1 MPVTNL
7 PALSDEENKEQS
19 QDALLSVSSENSD
32 LKALNSA
39 VDLCES
45 QAMLDGSGDSAII
58 AVPIYRQQAAISS
71 DSSFGTASMPTESSG
86 SMQYL
91 GEESLNVLE
100 MSSKLK
106 NISFRTPEKGC
117 RILGTS
123 ADQSLPDKRT
133 LILSS
138 FPASEVPIQ
147 DPSLALS
154 GVRAG
159 MPPPS
164 PALPCIAADAAQCQP
179 LIVPTN
185 GEERS
190 SNAALSLADSVVPNQ
205 PNPAPSQ
212 PIPATPKPS
221 RSMSV
226 KLSSMQQQQ
235 YVLKKKKKQERRP
248 TPSRK
253 KTPIPLSSVSKGKQ
267 LLLAHFLG
275 QPTPEDSSRGSQP
288 TTSCCNSTEAKDA
301 SSGAKNKL

>member
-1 MPVTNL
+1 M
-7 PALSDEENKEQS
+7 
-19 QDALLSVSSENSD
+19 
-32 LKALNSA
+32 
-39 VDLCES
+39 
-45 QAMLDGSGDSAII
+45 
-58 AVPIYRQQAAISS
+58 
-71 DSSFGTASMPTESSG
+71 
-86 SMQYL
+86 
-91 GEESLNVLE
+91 
-100 MSSKLK
+100 
-106 NISFRTPEKGC
+106 
-117 RILGTS
+117 GTS

-164 PALPCIAADAAQCQP
+164 PALPFIAADAAQCQP
-179 LIVPTN
+179 LLVPTN
-185 GEERS
+185 GGGRS

-212 PIPATPKPS
+212 PIPATPNPS
-221 RSMSV
+221 RS
-226 KLSSMQQQQ
+226 LSMKFSTMQQQQ

-288 TTSCCNSTEAKDA
+288 TTSCCSSTEARNA
-301 SSGAKNKL
+301 CSGAKNKL